1 MKIVVVLPVNEN
13 HKKALQAAAP
23 EAEFVYMPA
32 SEVTEELLQTVD
44 ATIGNIPVDKFKG
57 YENIKGLN
65 TSHFWNNNS
74 KIIKNRLDFLEENS
88 TTDEEREK
96 YQRAR
101 RTIEEYEFQ

>member
-57 YENIKGLN
+57 YENIKWVQLSFAGTDGFTTPGVLASG
-65 TSHFWNNNS
+65 TVLS
-74 KIIKNRLDFLEENS
+74 NS
-88 TTDEEREK
+88 TGS
-96 YQRAR
+96 Y
-101 RTIEEYEFQ
+101 